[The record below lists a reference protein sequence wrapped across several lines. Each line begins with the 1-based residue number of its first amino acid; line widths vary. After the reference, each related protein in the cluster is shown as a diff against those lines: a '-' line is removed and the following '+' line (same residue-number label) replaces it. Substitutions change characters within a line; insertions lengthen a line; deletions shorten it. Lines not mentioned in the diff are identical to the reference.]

1 MKRVLL
7 DTNVILDAMLQRS
20 PWCAEADAILQAST
34 QGQITCVAA
43 PTSLATV
50 FYVARK
56 ALGTA
61 TARAAV
67 RRCLGGFDILSIGR
81 QTFLDADVLP
91 GNDFEDNIL
100 IAAAVTASLDAIITR
115 SKADFSYAPIPIWE
129 PAELLKRLAS
139 GASGLGTGSGPIG
152 KP

>member
-1 MKRVLL
+1 
-7 DTNVILDAMLQRS
+7 MLQRS
-20 PWCAEADAILQAST
+20 PWCSDAEAILKAGT

-81 QTFLDADVLP
+81 QTLLDADVLP

-100 IAAAVTASLDAIITR
+100 IAAAVTASLDGIVTR
-115 SKADFSYAPIPIWE
+115 NKADFSHAPIPVWE

-139 GASGLGTGSGPIG
+139 GGSLPGTGSGSVSTP
-152 KP
+152 